1 MKKILKNES
10 KNVILWVDIQTST
23 LSSNASLWDVGML
36 TVLFSFLSPIFIFS
50 MDILVD
56 SPYKNLLWN
65 IPLEYWHKNLIF
77 WTKISDGALSTL
89 LTLKKLWRP
98 FLEVLWVEI
107 QVASRWFT
115 SCSSRQEETNAK
127 QEWDKIDKEGNEALI
142 LMNLKA

>member
-56 SPYKNLLWN
+56 SLYKNLLWN

-77 WTKISDGALSTL
+77 WTKISDDALSTL

-98 FLEVLWVEI
+98 FLEVLWVER
-107 QVASRWFT
+107 QVASRWLPPVALDKK
-115 SCSSRQEETNAK
+115 RQMPSK
-127 QEWDKIDKEGNEALI
+127 NEIRLTK
-142 LMNLKA
+142 KAMRPWSWWI